1 MNKHAAELIIAKD
14 ALIIAN
20 DEKDK
25 HAAELIIAKN
35 ALIIAND
42 EKDKRAA
49 ELIIAKDALI
59 IADDALIIANDEKDK
74 HAAELI
80 IADDALIIAK
90 DALII
95 ANDEKDKHAA
105 ELIIATELSIAAT
118 VFESQAGM
126 VIIDSNHL
134 ILRVNNAFTN
144 ITGYSKD
151 EAIGKVHTLLR
162 SGKKTTNFDSIMW
175 KNINNKGT
183 WEGEMWDRRKNGNVY
198 PVFLNITAVKDAND
212 IITNYVAT
220 FSDITTAKAAS
231 DKINDLAF
239 YDPLTQLPNRRLGLD
254 RINQFLAASARNGQY
269 GALLFI
275 DIDHF
280 KSINDTL
287 GHEAGDLLL
296 QHVATRLT
304 GAVRESDTVSRF
316 GGDEFVVLLGDLSS
330 QAIEAA
336 AQTQNIA
343 EKILLS
349 LNQPYQLNT
358 HTYRST
364 VSIGATVFSGH
375 KAATEELLSQADTAM
390 YQSKAAGRN
399 TLTLFDPAMQQAI
412 IARVAMEKA
421 LGNAIKENHF
431 QLYYQIQVDSAGQA
445 VGAEALIRW
454 LHPER
459 GIISPF
465 DFIPLAEETGL
476 IIPIGLWVLD
486 TACAQL
492 KAWQSNPK
500 TQDLMLAVNVC
511 AKQFN
516 QKNFVQQVK
525 ATVQRYDINPARLKL
540 ELTESML
547 VVDINSIIIKMDVLS
562 KIGIKFSLDDFGT
575 GYSSLQYLKKLP
587 ITQLKIDQSFVRDL
601 IEDPSD
607 RVIVRTIITMAH
619 SLGIQVIAEGVETGE
634 QRDYLLNNGC
644 MYYQGYLF
652 SKPVPIE
659 EFETLL

>member
-1 MNKHAAELIIAKD
+1 MNKHAAE
-14 ALIIAN
+14 LIIAN

-25 HAAELIIAKN
+25 HAAELIIA
-35 ALIIAND
+35 ND
-42 EKDKRAA
+42 EKDKRAT
-49 ELIIAKDALI
+49 ELIIAN
-59 IADDALIIANDEKDK
+59 DALIIAND
-74 HAAELI
+74 ALI
-80 IADDALIIAK
+80 IANDALIIAN

-118 VFESQAGM
+118 IFESQAGM
-126 VIIDSNHL
+126 VIIDSNHV

-151 EAIGKVHTLLR
+151 EAVGKVHTLLR
-162 SGKKTTNFDSIMW
+162 SDTQTTDFYSVMW

-198 PVFLNITAVKDAND
+198 PVFLNITAVKDDND

-239 YDPLTQLPNRRLGLD
+239 YDPLTHLPNRRLGFD
-254 RINQFLAASARNGQY
+254 RINQFLTASARNGQY

-275 DIDHF
+275 DLDHF

-304 GAVRESDTVSRF
+304 NGVRESDTVSRF

-336 AQTQNIA
+336 NKTQHIA

-358 HTYRST
+358 QTYRST
-364 VSIGATVFSGH
+364 TSIGATVFSGH
-375 KAATEELLSQADTAM
+375 KAAAEELLSQADTAM
-390 YQSKAAGRN
+390 YQSKVTGRN
-399 TLTLFDPAMQQAI
+399 TLTFFDPAMQEAI
-412 IARVAMEKA
+412 IARVAMEKE
-421 LGNAIKENHF
+421 LGNAIKENQF
-431 QLYYQIQVDSAGQA
+431 QLYYQIQVGSAGQA
-445 VGAEALIRW
+445 LGAEALIRW